1 MSDDTAAQ
9 AEALH
14 QQAMDLDDDD
24 EALRLYHQALALDPA
39 RSSTLYNIGL
49 IHKYRGA
56 WAESLDYNRRALAL
70 APEDEAANW
79 NFAIAA
85 TALCDW
91 ASARQA
97 WQRVGI
103 DMPPGE
109 APIEDDF
116 GSALV
121 RLDPDGAAE
130 VVWGRRICPVR
141 QRINNVPLPESGYRC
156 GDIVLH
162 DGAATGSRVSDGREY
177 RVFNALMLHQPS
189 ALSTYTLDVD
199 AASADDMEAL
209 LAALEAAGLLAEDW
223 TASVRVL
230 CKACSEGVP
239 HEHHD
244 GDAGHPADWQ
254 AQRRLG
260 VAAVDAV
267 ALTEVAK
274 AWAASAPQHRRVG
287 ALVVA
292 LRPPIV

>member
-1 MSDDTAAQ
+1 MSDDAAAQ

-39 RSSTLYNIGL
+39 RPSTLYNIGL

-56 WAESLDYNRRALAL
+56 WAASLDYNRRALVL

-109 APIEDDF
+109 APIDGDF

-121 RLDPDGAAE
+121 RLDPDGSAE

-162 DGAATGSRVSDGREY
+162 DGAATGSRLSDGREY

-189 ALSTYTLDVD
+189 ALSTYTLDVE
-199 AASADDMEAL
+199 AASADDVEAL
-209 LAALEAAGLLAEDW
+209 LAALGAAGLLAEDW
-223 TASVRVL
+223 TASIHVL

-239 HEHHD
+239 HEHDD
-244 GDAGHPADWQ
+244 GDVTHPADWQ

-267 ALTEVAK
+267 ALTAVAE
-274 AWAASAPQHRRVG
+274 AWAVGAPPSRRVG
-287 ALVVA
+287 ALAVA
-292 LRPPIV
+292 LRPPTV